1 MLFNSGIP
9 KGPVKPVLGASGV
22 FVEAPKAKE
31 KVFKSFFLKRWENL
45 ELFFF
50 LNDY

>member
-9 KGPVKPVLGASGV
+9 KGLVKPVLGASGV

-31 KVFKSFFLKRWENL
+31 KVFKSFFLNGEKTWNC
-45 ELFFF
+45 LFF
-50 LNDY
+50 